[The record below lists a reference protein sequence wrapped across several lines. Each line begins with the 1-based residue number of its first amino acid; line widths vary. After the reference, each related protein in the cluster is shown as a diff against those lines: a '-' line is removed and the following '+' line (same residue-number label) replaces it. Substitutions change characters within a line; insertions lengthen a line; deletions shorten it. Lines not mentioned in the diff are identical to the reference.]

1 MILGCVYNSVSF
13 RASLAAAAAHWL
25 HKSWLLSTR
34 TIQPSGSSW
43 KEKQQADLEEKKKS
57 ELYKRFW
64 LKFGKKCSF
73 RLFISSQKTSFFSF
87 PHSANCSSAL
97 PSCLNLILL
106 PFLGPPYCHGP
117 SHSVIWDPFFF
128 LKFVSLHP
136 FFLLTY
142 SLSIFPQRW
151 GPRLILLI
159 FLSISSCPCPSNE
172 CL

>member
-43 KEKQQADLEEKKKS
+43 REKQQADLGEKKKIRTLQ
-57 ELYKRFW
+57 EVLIKVWKEVFIP
-64 LKFGKKCSF
+64 SF
-73 RLFISSQKTSFFSF
+73 HFFPEDIFFSF

-106 PFLGPPYCHGP
+106 PFLGPPYF
-117 SHSVIWDPFFF
+117 SVAIVMVPVTQLFGI
-128 LKFVSLHP
+128 
-136 FFLLTY
+136 
-142 SLSIFPQRW
+142 LSSF
-151 GPRLILLI
+151 
-159 FLSISSCPCPSNE
+159 
-172 CL
+172 